1 MGMITGILIIVAIAI
16 VLVSLT
22 NVKWKGIITVL
33 TVIAIVCLSS
43 ILAIGPLTGTDF
55 EYIYKGSLITGK
67 IALRMDALS
76 GLFRSSILPSSPVLS
91 TVCII

>member
-55 EYIYKGSLITGK
+55 EYIFKGSLITGK
-67 IALRMDALS
+67 IALRMEVY
-76 GLFRSSILPSSPVLS
+76 LFWSSILPSSPVLS